1 MHDLLKLSLYT
12 KMNNSDLSKA
22 YAYIRERII
31 NGSFPGN
38 FSLKPDVLCKKI
50 GMSRTPVRDALRQ
63 LEAEGLVVILPR
75 MGAKV
80 RAIDAD
86 EYSAISGLRMA
97 LEVYA
102 AGLAANIRTDADL
115 LSITVAHQAHV
126 AETERL
132 ISKSDLTTYKFESL
146 MSDVLQREDIN
157 FHLAITSAAKNYRI
171 KQAVLQQSLISRIVS
186 ASSSFLHDPFLPVKH
201 DELVAYRR
209 ATCSEHA
216 IILDA
221 IKIRDSNLAKT
232 AMEGHLQQ
240 DFSSVLRRLSRNE
253 QDLSANDLH
262 FPYRSMSN
270 SRRG

>member
-1 MHDLLKLSLYT
+1 MHDLLKLSLDT

-115 LSITVAHQAHV
+115 LIITVAHQAYV

-132 ISKSDLTTYKFESL
+132 ISKSDLKAYKFENL

-186 ASSSFLHDPFLPVKH
+186 ASPSLLHDPFLPVNH

-221 IKIRDSNLAKT
+221 IKIRDSNLAKA